1 MVHNLIAR
9 RCGNWQARLKKF
21 PVKPCVTVMVT
32 ILICYQLARLTWNV
46 NHYFNM
52 DNVYQSAPALL
63 PVADGKEVNKP
74 RDMLPP
80 SVYTLFGNIT
90 SQASLENAGSI
101 DVKSRLP
108 VKVAGIIA
116 SSIAENS
123 IAIIERGGLQASYV
137 SGDKISGTDAEISSI
152 LADKVVINND
162 GQQEALYLY
171 DGPQKSSGTSPSSL
185 VEMRENLLQHPGKFS
200 DYVSISPVKKDDHIQ
215 GYRLNPGTNP
225 EFFKQ
230 IGFSEN
236 DLAVAIN
243 GFDLRQ
249 QEQALKFIATIN
261 EQTQFM
267 VTVLRDGSEEL
278 LFINLAEQ

>member
-9 RCGNWQARLKKF
+9 RCGNWQVRLKKF
-21 PVKPCVTVMVT
+21 PAKPCITVMIT
-32 ILICYQLARLTWNV
+32 ILICYQFAYLTWNV
-46 NHYFNM
+46 SHYFNM
-52 DNVYQSAPALL
+52 DNIHSSASVLL
-63 PVADGKEVNKP
+63 PVTDAKEVNKQS
-74 RDMLPP
+74 DMLPP

-90 SQASLENAGSI
+90 RQDSLTSADSI

-123 IAIIERGGLQASYV
+123 IAIIERGGLQGSYV
-137 SGDKISGTDAEISSI
+137 SGDKIAGTDVEISSV
-152 LADKVVINND
+152 LADKVVINNN

-171 DGPQKSSGTSPSSL
+171 DGPQEPAGTSSSSL
-185 VEMRENLLQHPGKFS
+185 LDVRDTLLQHPGKFS
-200 DYVSISPVKKDDHIQ
+200 DYVSISPVKKDDRIQ
-215 GYRLNPGTNP
+215 GYRLNPGANP
-225 EFFKQ
+225 AFFKK
-230 IGFSEN
+230 IGFNDN

-267 VTVLRDGSEEL
+267 VTVLRDGNEEM
-278 LFINLAEQ
+278 LFINLAGQ